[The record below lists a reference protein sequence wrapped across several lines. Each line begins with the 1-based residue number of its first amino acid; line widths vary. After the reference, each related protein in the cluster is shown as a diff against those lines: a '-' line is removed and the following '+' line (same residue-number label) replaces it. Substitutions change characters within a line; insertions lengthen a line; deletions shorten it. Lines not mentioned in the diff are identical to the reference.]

1 VFRDRCVDPLECFS
15 LLTNEPDLNP
25 LPVPSDSV
33 LLLVTLVNINRG
45 DVNGN
50 QFADDVEKL
59 VKQLGFED
67 VSVSLFATLEAE
79 DGSAVIVLRFEG
91 GSVAREG
98 SPERLV
104 GIMMDNPSELNHDV
118 AAVRSVGEE
127 RPEPNE
133 SSDSDTDS
141 SLSGGA
147 IAGVVTVAAVASVM
161 VVAVALA
168 AVVYLVSKTRTSITP
183 GHSKAKEVG
192 LETLPYG
199 KLSTKEEL
207 T

>member
-1 VFRDRCVDPLECFS
+1 
-15 LLTNEPDLNP
+15 
-25 LPVPSDSV
+25 V
-33 LLLVTLVNINRG
+33 L
-45 DVNGN
+45 
-50 QFADDVEKL
+50 Q
-59 VKQLGFED
+59 
-67 VSVSLFATLEAE
+67 
-79 DGSAVIVLRFEG
+79 FEG

-104 GIMMDNPSELNHDV
+104 DIMAGNPAELNHEV

-127 RPEPNE
+127 RAEPNE

-147 IAGVVTVAAVASVM
+147 IAGVTVAAVASVM

-168 AVVYLVSKTRTSITP
+168 AVVYLVSKSRTTLTP
-183 GHSKAKEVG
+183 GHSKVKEVDQ
-192 LETLPYG
+192 ETLSYG